1 MFNVRLYSNGD
12 TGMTGSDALR
22 ISNLP
27 FTAANR
33 AAGRFM
39 ITVSEDLSITSS
51 ICTGGFVNDNS
62 TIAYFRKQDTDGTG
76 SYLTVTESA
85 TPRVD
90 LTGVYNTA

>member
-27 FTAANR
+27 FTSATG

-39 ITVSEDLSITSS
+39 ITVSEDLSITSAV
-51 ICTGGFVNDNS
+51 CTGGFVNDNS

>member
-1 MFNVRLYSNGD
+1 
-12 TGMTGSDALR
+12 
-22 ISNLP
+22 
-27 FTAANR
+27 
-33 AAGRFM
+33 M
-39 ITVSEDLSITSS
+39 ITVSEDLSITSAV
-51 ICTGGFVNDNS
+51 CTGGFVNDNS